1 MNKKYQLNTILI
13 KRKLTVT
20 SNIGLNNYIFAVN
33 VHTLIDL

>member
-1 MNKKYQLNTILI
+1 M
-13 KRKLTVT
+13 T

>member
-13 KRKLTVT
+13 KRKLRLA
-20 SNIGLNNYIFAVN
+20 SNIGLNNYIFAVT